1 MTLDLALT
9 LSAVLAIGIGAQW
22 LAWYLKQPSILF
34 LLLIG
39 VIIGPVL
46 GWFNPDQA
54 LGDLLFPFISL
65 GVAVILFEGSL
76 TLEFHEVKSH
86 GRVVQL
92 LVSAGVLI
100 TIAIAGVAAYVLFDM
115 HPLIALLFGALVC
128 VTGPTVITPILR
140 NLRANRNISNVLR
153 WEGIIID
160 PIGAIAVVLVYNYI
174 ISGGSGEGALL
185 LFGKILL
192 IGSVIGFISAAIL
205 AALIKRHLIPEYL
218 SNVFTLAFVL
228 LVFSISNY
236 IEHESGLLTVTVL
249 GVALANWP
257 KFPKDDILD
266 FKESLS
272 ILLISVLFIVLAAR
286 LDLASVQQIGY
297 TSLIL
302 LAIIMLVARP
312 IGVWASSLGSK
323 LKTNEKLMISW
334 IGPRGI
340 VAAAISSLFAIRLED
355 SGLAGVEYLVP
366 LVFIVIIGTVV
377 IQSLSAAF
385 VGNLLRVREPSN
397 NGVLIIGSNPV
408 ALTVAKA
415 LRDHDVDVLMAH
427 NNYTNISKARMDG
440 IRVYFGNP
448 ISEHADR
455 NLDLIGYGHVFAM
468 SMDQELNSLSE
479 LNFRHTFGKQNIYR
493 LRSSKD
499 NNKSDRQDKD
509 EYWQSPWLFGES
521 VTYGQLA
528 SMIAKNAKVKV
539 TRITENYSY
548 EQYQNDNQNFVA
560 LFMIDKNDTMK
571 VFSSETEGK
580 NIKEGTNII
589 SLVMDTEDPKGE
601 RPVPAGAQKE
611 QFQKLAQKEQGMS

>member
-1 MTLDLALT
+1 MTPDLALT

-39 VIIGPVL
+39 IIIGPVL

-86 GRVVQL
+86 GRVVQM
-92 LVSAGVLI
+92 LVSIGVLI
-100 TIAIAGVAAYVLFDM
+100 TIAIAGAAAYFLFDM

-128 VTGPTVITPILR
+128 VTGPTVIIPILR
-140 NLRANRNISNVLR
+140 NLRANKNISNVLR

-160 PIGAIAVVLVYNYI
+160 PIGAIAVVLVYEYI
-174 ISGGSGEGALL
+174 ISGGSGENALL
-185 LFGKILL
+185 LFGRILL
-192 IGSVIGFISAAIL
+192 IGAVLGMAGAAVL
-205 AALIKRHLIPEYL
+205 ATLLKKHWVPEYL
-218 SNVFTLAFVL
+218 RNIFTLAFVL
-228 LVFSISNY
+228 LVFSVSNH
-236 IEHESGLLTVTVL
+236 IEHESGLLTVTIL

-312 IGVWASSLGSK
+312 LGVWASSFGSK

-340 VAAAISSLFAIRLED
+340 VAAAISSLFAIRLEEY
-355 SGLAGVEYLVP
+355 GLAGTEFLVP
-366 LVFIVIIGTVV
+366 LVFIIIIGTVL

-385 VGNLLRVREPSN
+385 VGNLLGVREPSN

-415 LRDHDVDVLMAH
+415 LKDHNVDVLMAH
-427 NNYTNISKARMDG
+427 NNYSNIAKARMEG

-455 NLDLIGYGHVFAM
+455 NLDLIGFGHVFAM

-493 LRSSKD
+493 LRSAKD
-499 NNKSDRQDKD
+499 KNKNDRQEKD
-509 EYWQSPWLFGES
+509 EYYQSPWLFGES

-528 SMIAKNAKVKV
+528 SMIAKNAKIKV
-539 TRITENYSY
+539 TNITESY
-548 EQYQNDNQNFVA
+548 NFEQYQNDNPNYVA

-580 NIKEGTNII
+580 NIKEGTKII
-589 SLVMDTEDPKGE
+589 SMIMDSEDPKGE
-601 RPVPAGAQKE
+601 RPTSAGAQKE
-611 QFQKLAQKEQGMS
+611 QFQKLAQKEKGMS

>member
-1 MTLDLALT
+1 MTPDLALT

-39 VIIGPVL
+39 IIIGPVL

-54 LGDLLFPFISL
+54 MGDLLFPFISL

-86 GRVVQL
+86 GRVVQM
-92 LVSAGVLI
+92 LVSVGVLI
-100 TIAIAGVAAYVLFDM
+100 TIAIAGAAAYFLFEM

-128 VTGPTVITPILR
+128 VTGPTVIIPILR
-140 NLRANRNISNVLR
+140 NLRANKNISNVLR

-160 PIGAIAVVLVYNYI
+160 PIGAIAVVLVYEYI
-174 ISGGSGEGALL
+174 ISGGSGENALL
-185 LFGKILL
+185 LFGRILL
-192 IGSVIGFISAAIL
+192 IGAVLGLVGAAIL
-205 AALIKRHLIPEYL
+205 ATLLKKHWVPEYL
-218 SNVFTLAFVL
+218 RNIFTLAFVL
-228 LVFSISNY
+228 LVFSVSNH
-236 IEHESGLLTVTVL
+236 IEHESGLLTVTIL

-302 LAIIMLVARP
+302 LAIIMFVARP
-312 IGVWASSLGSK
+312 LGVWASSIGSK

-340 VAAAISSLFAIRLED
+340 VAAAISSLFAIRLEEY
-355 SGLAGVEYLVP
+355 GLAGTEFLVP
-366 LVFIVIIGTVV
+366 LVFIIIIGTVLT
-377 IQSLSAAF
+377 QSLTAAF
-385 VGNLLRVREPSN
+385 VGNILGVREPSS

-415 LRDHDVDVLMAH
+415 LKDHNVDVLMAH
-427 NNYTNISKARMDG
+427 NNYSNIAKARMEG

-455 NLDLIGYGHVFAM
+455 NLDLIGFGHVFAM

-493 LRSSKD
+493 LRSTKD
-499 NNKSDRQDKD
+499 KNKNDRQEKD
-509 EYWQSPWLFGES
+509 EYFQSPWLFGES

-528 SMIAKNAKVKV
+528 SMIAKNAKIKV
-539 TRITENYSY
+539 TNITENYNF
-548 EQYQNDNQNFVA
+548 EQYQSDNPNYVA

-580 NIKEGTNII
+580 NIKEGTKII
-589 SLVMDTEDPKGE
+589 SIIMDSEDPKGE
-601 RPVPAGAQKE
+601 RPTPSGAQKE
-611 QFQKLAQKEQGMS
+611 QFQKLAQKEKGMS